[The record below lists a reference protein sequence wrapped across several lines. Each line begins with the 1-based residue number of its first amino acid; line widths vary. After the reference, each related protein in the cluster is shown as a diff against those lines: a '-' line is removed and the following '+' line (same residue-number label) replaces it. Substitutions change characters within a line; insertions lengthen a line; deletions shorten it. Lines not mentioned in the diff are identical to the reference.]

1 MSNQQPVNGTG
12 PVVPVGHVVPVGP
25 VVPAVPSERE
35 MVDEIDRDRRHERYL
50 VRAALVAALVIGLAL
65 TVREIWG

>member
-1 MSNQQPVNGTG
+1 MSNPQPVNQSG
-12 PVVPVGHVVPVGP
+12 PVVPVGP

-35 MVDEIDRDRRHERYL
+35 MVDEIDHDRRHERYL

-65 TVREIWG
+65 TVRVIWG